1 MKTFNSKYKINI
13 LATPIGNISEVST
26 RFINDINECDV
37 ILCEDTR
44 VTKKLLTLLGIEKQF
59 KLIKF
64 ESHNENNIIGDVI
77 EMIFDGKNI
86 GLVSDAGYPTISDP
100 GYKLINECIKN
111 EIAINVINGPSSVL
125 HALVGSGLI
134 SQDFIFLGFIGKTR
148 NERKKRI
155 IKYSNIETTF
165 VIFESPYR
173 LKECLLDLQE
183 ILNPRSKI
191 CIARELTK
199 IHEEFIYSTLEKINQ
214 EEIEPKGEY
223 VIVIKNI
230 LNENNNL
237 NIEKEIIKLK
247 KLNYKTKDISRI
259 ISQEFN
265 IDQHEVYNHVIKINN
280 RSNNNE

>member
-64 ESHNENNIIGDVI
+64 ELHNENNIIGDVI

-165 VIFESPYR
+165 VIFESPHR

>member
-26 RFINDINECDV
+26 RFINSINECDV

-64 ESHNENNIIGDVI
+64 ELHNENNIIGDVI

-165 VIFESPYR
+165 VIFESPHR

>member
-26 RFINDINECDV
+26 RFINGINECDV

-44 VTKKLLTLLGIEKQF
+44 VTKKLLTLLGFEKQF

-64 ESHNENNIIGDVI
+64 ELHNENNIIGDVI

-165 VIFESPYR
+165 VIFESPHR
-173 LKECLLDLQE
+173 LKECLIDLQE

>member
-13 LATPIGNISEVST
+13 LATPIGNINEVSP
-26 RFINDINECDV
+26 RFISTINECDV

-44 VTKKLLTLLGIEKQF
+44 VTKKLLLLLRIEKKF

-64 ESHNENNIIGDVI
+64 ELHNENNIIDDVI
-77 EMIFDGKNI
+77 KMIFDGQTI
-86 GLVSDAGYPTISDP
+86 ALVSDAGYPTISDP

-111 EIAINVINGPSSVL
+111 KIAINVINGPSSVL

-134 SQDFIFLGFIGKTR
+134 SQDFIFLGFIGKIR
-148 NERKKRI
+148 NERKKKI
-155 IKYSNIETTF
+155 SKYSNLETTF
-165 VIFESPYR
+165 IIFESPHR
-173 LKECLLDLQE
+173 LKECLLDLQDV
-183 ILNPRSKI
+183 LNPKSKI
-191 CIARELTK
+191 CVARELTK
-199 IHEEFIYSTLEKINQ
+199 MHEEFIYSTLEEINQ
-214 EEIEPKGEY
+214 QEIDPKGEY
-223 VIVIKNI
+223 VLVIKNI

-259 ISQEFN
+259 ISQKFS
-265 IDQHEVYNHVIKINN
+265 IDPHEVYNHVIKINN

>member
-165 VIFESPYR
+165 VIFESPHR

-230 LNENNNL
+230 
-237 NIEKEIIKLK
+237 
-247 KLNYKTKDISRI
+247 
-259 ISQEFN
+259 
-265 IDQHEVYNHVIKINN
+265 
-280 RSNNNE
+280 

>member
-64 ESHNENNIIGDVI
+64 ELHNENNIIGDVI

-165 VIFESPYR
+165 VIFESPHR

-223 VIVIKNI
+223 VIVIKNM

>member
-1 MKTFNSKYKINI
+1 MKTFNSKYKINV
-13 LATPIGNISEVST
+13 LATPIGNISEVSP
-26 RFINDINECDV
+26 RFINTINECDV

-44 VTKKLLTLLGIEKQF
+44 VTRKLLNLLEIRKQL
-59 KLIKF
+59 KLVKF
-64 ESHNENNIIGDVI
+64 ELHNENNIIDDVI
-77 EMIFDGKNI
+77 TMIKNGQSV

-111 EIAINVINGPSSVL
+111 EIAINVVNGPSSVL

-134 SQDFIFLGFIGKTR
+134 SQDFIFLGFIGKTK
-148 NERKKRI
+148 NERKKKI
-155 IKYSNIETTF
+155 AKYSNLETTF
-165 VIFESPYR
+165 IIFESPHR
-173 LKECLLDLQE
+173 LKDCLLDLQDV
-183 ILNPRSKI
+183 LNPKSKI

-199 IHEEFIYSTLEKINQ
+199 MHEEFIYSTLEEINQ
-214 EEIEPKGEY
+214 QEIDPKGEY
-223 VIVIKNI
+223 VLVVKNI

-280 RSNNNE
+280 RSK